1 MDAMNDQKTSV
12 WEIEHCIETNASPE
26 VIWAL
31 FKDVLGWKRWNSGI
45 EEIEMPGDFVAGTF
59 FLMKP
64 PGQEPLKSRLLE
76 VTENAGFLDET
87 CVGDLKV
94 YVDHRITEIAPG
106 RTKVT
111 YSLEAFGPSCD
122 EIGPLVSA
130 DFPDVLKALVAL
142 AEREASQAA

>member
-1 MDAMNDQKTSV
+1 MNDQKTSV

-31 FKDVLGWKRWNSGI
+31 FKDVPGWKRWNSGI
-45 EEIEMPGDFVAGTF
+45 EEIEMPGEFEAGTF

-64 PGQEPLKSRLLE
+64 SGQEPLKSRLLE